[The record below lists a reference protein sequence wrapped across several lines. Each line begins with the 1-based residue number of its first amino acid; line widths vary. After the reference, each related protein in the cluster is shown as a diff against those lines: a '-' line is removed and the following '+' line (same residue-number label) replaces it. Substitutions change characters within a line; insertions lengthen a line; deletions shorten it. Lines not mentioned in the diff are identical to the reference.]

1 MKTKTFIFYTLDEE
15 RPLLGQ
21 PVLVEL
27 NNNDDMKYYVCTL
40 EECRDGTFEFCEA
53 WGECYSAFPL
63 SRVKCWASLE

>member
-40 EECRDGTFEFCEA
+40 EECRNGLWHSERMGKGSGCQRRDVNE
-53 WGECYSAFPL
+53 
-63 SRVKCWASLE
+63 